1 MNRHLHNTLCAL
13 VASGSLLVFG
23 LIAAAPLM
31 PHDASVAPQTLLTA
45 ASGDATPAHAPIAGL
60 ESAAEATAVAMV
72 ANAIE
77 QATFHTIDTAPPRA
91 TRSSQRQR
99 RQALVM
105 PYLSFVPRG

>member
-1 MNRHLHNTLCAL
+1 MNRRLHNTLCAL
-13 VASGSLLVFG
+13 ATSGSLLVFG

-31 PHDASVAPQTLLTA
+31 PHDASVAPQTLLTV
-45 ASGDATPAHAPIAGL
+45 ASGDPTPAGVVANIEA
-60 ESAAEATAVAMV
+60 AAEATAVVMV

-77 QATFHTIDTAPPRA
+77 QAATHTIDTAPPRT

>member
-13 VASGSLLVFG
+13 VTSGSLLVFG

-45 ASGDATPAHAPIAGL
+45 TSGDSTPAGAVVANL
-60 ESAAEATAVAMV
+60 ESAAEATAVVMV

-77 QATFHTIDTAPPRA
+77 QAAHTIDTAPPRA

>member
-13 VASGSLLVFG
+13 ATSGSLLVFG

-45 ASGDATPAHAPIAGL
+45 TSGDPTPAGVVVANI
-60 ESAAEATAVAMV
+60 EAAEATAVVMV

-77 QATFHTIDTAPPRA
+77 QAAAHTIDTAPPRT

>member
-13 VASGSLLVFG
+13 AASSSLLVLG

-31 PHDASVAPQTLLTA
+31 PHQASVAPQTLLTA
-45 ASGDATPAHAPIAGL
+45 ASGDPVSAAAVIHGV

-72 ANAIE
+72 ASAIG
-77 QATFHTIDTAPPRA
+77 QATAQTIDTAP
-91 TRSSQRQR
+91 TRTTRNSKRER

>member
-13 VASGSLLVFG
+13 ATSGSLLVFG

-31 PHDASVAPQTLLTA
+31 PHDASVAPQTLLA
-45 ASGDATPAHAPIAGL
+45 ATSGDSSPVGAAIANI
-60 ESAAEATAVAMV
+60 ESAAEATAVVIV

-77 QATFHTIDTAPPRA
+77 QAAAHTIDTAPPRP

>member
-13 VASGSLLVFG
+13 ATSGSLLVFG

-45 ASGDATPAHAPIAGL
+45 TSGDATPAGAVIANI
-60 ESAAEATAVAMV
+60 ESAAEATAAVVVAS
-72 ANAIE
+72 ALE
-77 QATFHTIDTAPPRA
+77 QAAGQTIDSAPPRT